1 MYGCQLAGHVQKRGW
16 TMNYEPERREKVVEL
31 CDKALD
37 LDPGE
42 RAAFL
47 DAACGG
53 DEKLREE
60 VESLLKHEATARDFL
75 ARPAWERFAGR
86 MEGQGESLEGRE
98 LGRYQVRQRLGA
110 GGMGE
115 VWKAWD
121 EQLKRDVAIKILP
134 PARCGR
140 SGASLI

>member
-1 MYGCQLAGHVQKRGW
+1 MRH
-16 TMNYEPERREKVVEL
+16 EPERREKIVEL

-47 DAACGG
+47 DVACGG
-53 DEKLREE
+53 DEKLRDA
-60 VESLLKHEATARDFL
+60 VESLLEHEETARDFL

-86 MEGQGESLEGRE
+86 VARPGESLEGRE
-98 LGRYQVRQRLGA
+98 LGRYRIRERLGA

-121 EQLKRDVAIKILP
+121 DQLKRDVAIKVLP
-134 PARCGR
+134 LGFSA
-140 SGASLI
+140 